1 MAVHARIRLDLS
13 TGLSHSGLG
22 SSCSKSNAS
31 TKTVVRL
38 AASDAA
44 PFPAASGERR
54 GCLRLTGRGSSAEQG
69 RSRSYIVLARPA
81 CIVRLAKIVNHGD
94 GTLPGRR

>member
-22 SSCSKSNAS
+22 SSCSKINAS

-38 AASDAA
+38 RS
-44 PFPAASGERR
+44 PEGEDRH
-54 GCLRLTGRGSSAEQG
+54 LF
-69 RSRSYIVLARPA
+69 
-81 CIVRLAKIVNHGD
+81 
-94 GTLPGRR
+94 